1 MGGMFSAF
9 NIAST
14 GLTAQRLRMDVI
26 SNNIANANTTRTTS
40 GEPFKRKMVIFRPL
54 NDQPELKSPFRP
66 ESLDKGVGTGVKVVK
81 IAEDTTP
88 FRLVWNPE
96 HPDAIKSGPKKGYVM
111 MPNVNI
117 VKEMTDMIS
126 ATRSYEAN
134 VTVINNAKQIFMKS
148 LDLLR

>member
-26 SNNIANANTTRTTS
+26 ANNIANANTTRTTS
-40 GEPFKRKMVIFRPL
+40 GEPFRRKLIILRPL
-54 NDQPELKSPFRP
+54 NDKPELKSPFRP
-66 ESLDKGVGTGVKVVK
+66 ESLDKGYGTGVKVVK
-81 IAEDTTP
+81 IVDDTSP

-111 MPNVNI
+111 MPNINI

-134 VTVINNAKQIFMKS
+134 VTVINNAKQIFMKA